1 MLPLMLKEYATSNG
15 SKNLLQRNIKIRLML
30 QNKNDSLLQIKMI
43 DK

>member
-1 MLPLMLKEYATSNG
+1 MLKEYATSNG